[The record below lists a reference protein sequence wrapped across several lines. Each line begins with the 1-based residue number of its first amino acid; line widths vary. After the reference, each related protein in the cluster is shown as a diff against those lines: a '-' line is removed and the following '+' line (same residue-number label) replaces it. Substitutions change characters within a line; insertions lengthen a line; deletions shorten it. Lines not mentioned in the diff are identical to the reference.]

1 MLLLLGIGFLAG
13 VVTAISPCVLPVLPI
28 LLAGGATGD
37 QPRRPYA
44 IVGGLAASFT
54 VFTLAAAWLLD
65 QLGLPQ
71 TFLRNLALVLL
82 FVLAASLLIPQL
94 GLLLERPFTRLSR
107 RSGRNLGGGFLLGA
121 SLGLVFVPCAGPVLT
136 VITVKAASMHVGVD
150 TIALTIAYAAGA
162 AVPMLAIAIGGQRA
176 ARSIRPRA
184 QQVRVAAGVLIA
196 ASALAIV
203 FHLDTKAQTA
213 LGDYTNYLQ
222 GKIERNATAQK
233 KLQELRGG
241 SAGVARAASPKGAE
255 LADYGPAPDFQRVS
269 HWLNTP
275 GDRALTMKGL
285 RGKVVLIDFWTY
297 SCINCLR
304 TLPHVTAWYDRYRA
318 SGLVVVGVH
327 TPEFVFEHDLSN
339 VLGASKRLGVTY
351 PVALDNGFGT
361 WSAYGNQYWPAEY
374 LIDRNGHVRHA
385 HFGEGENTQTEALI
399 RRLLAEKPGTTLPA
413 AVRKPDETPHELVTP
428 ESYLGYQRLDR
439 YAGLPVREDKSAE
452 YAFPKVL
459 SQNELAYAGGWTVG
473 PQRIVAGS
481 NARLRLHFQAMR
493 VYLVLGGQGRVEKL
507 VDGRPVGTTAVNG
520 YRLYTLLSF
529 PKAVDGTLELRF
541 SAGLSAYAFT
551 FG

>member
-28 LLAGGATGD
+28 LLAGGATDD

-136 VITVKAASMHVGVD
+136 VITVKAASMHVGLD

-162 AVPMLAIAIGGQRA
+162 AVPMLAVAIGGQRA

-196 ASALAIV
+196 ASAVAII
-203 FHLDTKAQTA
+203 FHLDTKAQLA

-222 GKIERNATAQK
+222 GKIERNGTANR
-233 KLQELRGG
+233 KLAALGG
-241 SAGVARAASPKGAE
+241 GGGIARAASPRAGQ
-255 LADYGPAPDFQRVS
+255 LADYGPAPDFQKVS

-304 TLPHVTAWYDRYRA
+304 TLPHVTAWYDHYRS

-327 TPEFVFEHDLSN
+327 TPEFAFEHDLSN
-339 VLGASKRLGVTY
+339 VRSATKRYGVKY
-351 PVALDNGFGT
+351 PVPLDNAYGT
-361 WSAYGNQYWPAEY
+361 WNAYGNQYWPAEY
-374 LIDRNGHVRHA
+374 LIDRSGHVRHA
-385 HFGEGENTQTEALI
+385 HFGEGEYTQTEALI
-399 RRLLAEKPGTTLPA
+399 RQLLAEKSSTALPA
-413 AVRKPDETPHELVTP
+413 AVRKPDRTPHELVTP

-439 YAGLPVREDKSAE
+439 YAGLPVREDKTAE
-452 YAFPKVL
+452 YAFPKL
-459 SQNELAYAGGWTVG
+459 LAQNELAYAGRWTVG

-493 VYLVLGGQGRVEKL
+493 VYLVLGGHGRVEKL

-520 YRLYTLLSF
+520 DRLYTLLSF

>member
-28 LLAGGATGD
+28 LLAGGATDD

-136 VITVKAASMHVGVD
+136 VITVKAASMHVGLD

-162 AVPMLAIAIGGQRA
+162 AVPMLAVAIGGQRA

-196 ASALAIV
+196 ASAVAII
-203 FHLDTKAQTA
+203 FHLDTKAQLA

-222 GKIERNATAQK
+222 GKIERNGTANR
-233 KLQELRGG
+233 KLAALGG
-241 SAGVARAASPKGAE
+241 GGGIARAASPRAGQ
-255 LADYGPAPDFQRVS
+255 LADYGPAPDFQKVS

-304 TLPHVTAWYDRYRA
+304 TLPHVTAWYDHYRS

-327 TPEFVFEHDLSN
+327 TPEFAFEHDLSN
-339 VLGASKRLGVTY
+339 VRSATKRYGVKY
-351 PVALDNGFGT
+351 PVPLDNAYGT
-361 WSAYGNQYWPAEY
+361 WNAYGNQYWPAEY
-374 LIDRNGHVRHA
+374 LIDRSGHVRHA
-385 HFGEGENTQTEALI
+385 HFGEGEYTQTEALI
-399 RRLLAEKPGTTLPA
+399 RQLLAEKSSTALPA
-413 AVRKPDETPHELVTP
+413 AVRKPDRTPHELDTP

-439 YAGLPVREDKSAE
+439 YAGLPVREDKTAE
-452 YAFPKVL
+452 YAFPKL
-459 SQNELAYAGGWTVG
+459 LAQNELAYAGRWTVG

-493 VYLVLGGQGRVEKL
+493 VYLVLGGHGRVEKL
-507 VDGRPVGTTAVNG
+507 VDGRPVGTTDVNG
-520 YRLYTLLSF
+520 DRLYTLLSF

>member
-1 MLLLLGIGFLAG
+1 MLLLLGIGFVAG

-82 FVLAASLLIPQL
+82 FVLAASLLIPRL

-136 VITVKAASMHVGVD
+136 VITVKAASMHVGLD

-339 VLGASKRLGVTY
+339 VRGASKRLGVTY

-361 WSAYGNQYWPAEY
+361 WNAYGNQYWPAEY

-385 HFGEGENTQTEALI
+385 HFGEGEYTQTEALI
-399 RRLLAEKPGTTLPA
+399 RRLLAAKTGTTLPA
-413 AVRKPDETPHELVTP
+413 AVRKPDQTPHELVTP

-520 YRLYTLLSF
+520 DRLYTLLSF